1 MVPLLTHTD
10 PLSKP
15 FDSLFDDAEIEDT
28 PEATSRLLHAVLKAQ
43 VKTSFH
49 KINVHAAMTPTEIK
63 ALLSPIVEQAEVLQD
78 TYQKVVER
86 KNRSSSIGPA
96 ALRKVSAVSKHSI
109 LSTEASVEGSCAAT
123 AATRT
128 PFVTVCKLM

>member
-15 FDSLFDDAEIEDT
+15 FDSLFKDAEIEDT

-63 ALLSPIVEQAEVLQD
+63 ALLRPIMEQAQVLQA

-86 KNRSSSIGPA
+86 NNRRSSSGSTDSRSASPISNS
-96 ALRKVSAVSKHSI
+96 ALSS
-109 LSTEASVEGSCAAT
+109 EASVEYRCTSSAST
-123 AATRT
+123 ST
-128 PFVTVCKLM
+128 PFVTVRELT